1 MIHHRDLPSGEA
13 SIPSGSEAALP
24 GAAQLASEPVS
35 QVAMAESEL
44 RRLGLE
50 DVRVHH
56 HGELARLELPS
67 SSLGAISTGL
77 LREEVL
83 RSVRTAGFRFVAVDL
98 DVPRTPRWAAAGS

>member
-1 MIHHRDLPSGEA
+1 MTHPRDLPAEDA
-13 SIPSGSEAALP
+13 SILSPLEAVTQD
-24 GAAQLASEPVS
+24 AAHLASEPVS

-56 HGELARLELPS
+56 HGDLARLELPS
-67 SSLGAISTGL
+67 SGLGAISTGL

-83 RSVRTAGFRFVAVDL
+83 RSVRAAGFRFVTVDL
-98 DVPRTPRWAAAGS
+98 DDPS